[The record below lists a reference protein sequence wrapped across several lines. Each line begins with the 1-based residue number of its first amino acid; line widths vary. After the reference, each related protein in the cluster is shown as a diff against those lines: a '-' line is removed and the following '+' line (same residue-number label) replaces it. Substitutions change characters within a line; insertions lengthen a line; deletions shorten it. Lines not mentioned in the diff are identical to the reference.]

1 MTWGREWKETYVQVF
16 TPEVFQEEL
25 FVHLVLIRKEVVKI
39 PWDCLFGRGDTGD
52 QRGLQIQAWDFHLIP
67 EWNVLV
73 AGHFPDGWS
82 SGCPL
87 FLILKA
93 PELGCER
100 GERSLSTQSLEG
112 HPPGAGVIR
121 TSHGSQFFQGPG
133 H

>member
-1 MTWGREWKETYVQVF
+1 M
-16 TPEVFQEEL
+16 
-25 FVHLVLIRKEVVKI
+25 VKI

-52 QRGLQIQAWDFHLIP
+52 QRGLQIQAWDPHLIP

-100 GERSLSTQSLEG
+100 GERALSTQSLEG
-112 HPPGAGVIR
+112 HPPGAGGYENFSWEPILPRSR
-121 TSHGSQFFQGPG
+121 TLMFVVGG
-133 H
+133 